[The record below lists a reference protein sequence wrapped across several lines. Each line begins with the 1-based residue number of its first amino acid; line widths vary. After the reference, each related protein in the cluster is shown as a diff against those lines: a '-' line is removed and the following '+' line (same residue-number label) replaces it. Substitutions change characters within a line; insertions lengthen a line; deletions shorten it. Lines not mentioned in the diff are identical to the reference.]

1 MAGAQ
6 LMADCEYGRVFT
18 EADVKLLMAFA
29 YLEGR
34 DGKSYGQDAEGNAID
49 RGAHLLAEWQRMAD
63 DPQGPF
69 DLKRMLTF
77 PADEPVFV
85 LRGQDLA
92 AADGLVEYKATCEAL
107 GTSDRYLN
115 SVEAAIQAFLR
126 FPGPTKVPE

>member
-49 RGAHLLAEWQRMAD
+49 RGAHLLAEWQRAA
-63 DPQGPF
+63 GGG
-69 DLKRMLTF
+69 LG
-77 PADEPVFV
+77 E
-85 LRGQDLA
+85 RGAGWCDCGA
-92 AADGLVEYKATCEAL
+92 V
-107 GTSDRYLN
+107 R
-115 SVEAAIQAFLR
+115 VWQA
-126 FPGPTKVPE
+126 GW